1 MLNEWAVWRSGGSV
15 GSTIRHYPVDKCES
29 FHSLPVHFTFQHL
42 QMRSLFVPAQWSSDP
57 NIYTNA
63 MRAEGDAWPYCN
75 FQKTGCT
82 GQNLKWSASLSIDK
96 KNITIE
102 LPVRLFHFN
111 LCSISVS
118 RVPWRTSPAAPGRRC
133 TSYTSGDVPADQQRN
148 GSCLDSW
155 CPAAIFCCLLML
167 LSLLNCWES
176 FELWS
181 PMGML
186 RMLNIWKST
195 HRIKHSHEGHLWIK
209 HIWVSFLP
217 FSQPEV
223 PQPEWSAA
231 QNDMWSENTAPD
243 SSGFISAKGC

>member
-1 MLNEWAVWRSGGSV
+1 MSEPSGGLAAQWDPLSD
-15 GSTIRHYPVDKCES
+15 TIQLINVS
-29 FHSLPVHFTFQHL
+29 HFTPFRCISPFNICKCAVFLCQL
-42 QMRSLFVPAQWSSDP
+42 SGRATPTFTRMRRERRVMLDLIVISKKQVALVKIWNDLHHFPLAK
-57 NIYTNA
+57 
-63 MRAEGDAWPYCN
+63 
-75 FQKTGCT
+75 KT
-82 GQNLKWSASLSIDK
+82 
-96 KNITIE
+96 ITIE

-111 LCSISVS
+111 ICSISVS

-155 CPAAIFCCLLML
+155 CPAAIFCWLLML

-181 PMGML
+181 TMGML
-186 RMLNIWKST
+186 CMLNIWKST
-195 HRIKHSHEGHLWIK
+195 HRKKHSHEGHLWIK
-209 HIWVSFLP
+209 DIWVSFLP